1 MRHGSTEASIGTNV
15 QSPIHCSKGILSGT
29 VFSTQMCSLP
39 DDTDDDDD
47 SMLIIVHFQSLY
59 CGLCLIC
66 GLTSGRHTLAATW
79 RHRGWCWRWWCR
91 LYLDTKHW
99 EQFPVFLQIPPA
111 TLNLVFSS
119 LASELSWEEREG
131 GEGKL
136 SSRAAGHSEIDG
148 AESSSSKSRLAGNT
162 CLKSAQ
168 FCVSIRLLFLFTL
181 CVIFCLNNHIV
192 TMLRVQWKD
201 FLRRYWII
209 TNSDQPLADCLS
221 DISLFGYK
229 CWLDPGQAH
238 CHWGP
243 GLSALSWS
251 PDPLESV
258 LFWDR
263 GEVFSPVRLG
273 SGGIRPSF
281 IRFFCFILRFWNQI
295 FTWKATRVSKN
306 ILDQFYAHL
315 FLSHSER
322 RVLGNIYLSFIQ
334 LKRRCNLYPSRPRQI
349 FIKVKFLLEFC

>member
-79 RHRGWCWRWWCR
+79 RQRSWCWRWWCR

-168 FCVSIRLLFLFTL
+168 FLCQHPPALFVCLRHILF
-181 CVIFCLNNHIV
+181 
-192 TMLRVQWKD
+192 
-201 FLRRYWII
+201 
-209 TNSDQPLADCLS
+209 
-221 DISLFGYK
+221 
-229 CWLDPGQAH
+229 
-238 CHWGP
+238 
-243 GLSALSWS
+243 
-251 PDPLESV
+251 E
-258 LFWDR
+258 
-263 GEVFSPVRLG
+263 
-273 SGGIRPSF
+273 
-281 IRFFCFILRFWNQI
+281 
-295 FTWKATRVSKN
+295 
-306 ILDQFYAHL
+306 
-315 FLSHSER
+315 
-322 RVLGNIYLSFIQ
+322 
-334 LKRRCNLYPSRPRQI
+334 
-349 FIKVKFLLEFC
+349 

>member
-1 MRHGSTEASIGTNV
+1 MACVWSAA
-15 QSPIHCSKGILSGT
+15 
-29 VFSTQMCSLP
+29 F
-39 DDTDDDDD
+39 
-47 SMLIIVHFQSLY
+47 
-59 CGLCLIC
+59 
-66 GLTSGRHTLAATW
+66 TSGRHTLAATW

-168 FCVSIRLLFLFTL
+168 FCVSIRLLFLFV
-181 CVIFCLNNHIV
+181 CVTFCLNNHIV

-295 FTWKATRVSKN
+295 FTWKATRVSKS
-306 ILDQFYAHL
+306 ILWTNFML
-315 FLSHSER
+315 TCFSVTVSGVFLEISTWVSFSWSAAAISIR
-322 RVLGNIYLSFIQ
+322 LARVRYLLKWNSFSSSVNC
-334 LKRRCNLYPSRPRQI
+334 LVEKFVRP
-349 FIKVKFLLEFC
+349 VLLMPPPPPWPP